1 MPADKRHR
9 THERTQ
15 PTSTVVDRAD
25 GRDQCPQCPPV
36 LQIRGLT
43 HWFGGLRAVHNH
55 NLDLEEGELVG
66 LIGPNGAGKT
76 TIFNLVT
83 GAYKPTEGEIM
94 LNGDSLVGLRPHQ
107 ITAKGIGRTFQTIRL
122 WNELT
127 VLDNVRIAHASRI
140 EYGLLDSILR
150 SRRYWEEEQQ
160 IKERAMEL
168 LAVFGL
174 EEQAQELAKN
184 LPYGSQRRVEIA
196 RALTTEPQVLLLDEP
211 AAGMNPGEIGEL
223 LELIQQIRQDFGITI
238 WIIEHQMR
246 VIMNICERIKV
257 IDFGTTIA
265 EGTPTEIQN
274 NPKVIKAYLG
284 EEAF

>member
-1 MPADKRHR
+1 MPL
-9 THERTQ
+9 
-15 PTSTVVDRAD
+15 
-25 GRDQCPQCPPV
+25 
-36 LQIRGLT
+36 LQIKDLT
-43 HWFGGLRAVHNH
+43 HFFGGLRAVYDY

-83 GAYKPTEGEIM
+83 GAYKPTEGQVR
-94 LNGDSLVGLRPHQ
+94 LNGDDMVGLRPHQ
-107 ITAKGIGRTFQTIRL
+107 ITTRGIARTFQTIRL

-127 VLDNVRIAHASRI
+127 VLDNICIAHASRVK
-140 EYGLLDSILR
+140 YGLLDSILHGQ
-150 SRRYWEEEQQ
+150 RYRKEEKD
-160 IKERAMEL
+160 IKEQAMTL

-174 EEQAQELAKN
+174 EKDAQELAKN
-184 LPYGSQRRVEIA
+184 MPYGAQRRVEIA
-196 RALTTEPQVLLLDEP
+196 RALATEPRVLLLDEP

-223 LELIQQIRQDFGITI
+223 LVLIQQIREDFGLTI

-257 IDFGTTIA
+257 IDFGETIA
-265 EGTPTEIQN
+265 DGTPVEIQN
-274 NPKVIKAYLG
+274 NPRVIEAYLG

>member
-1 MPADKRHR
+1 MPL
-9 THERTQ
+9 
-15 PTSTVVDRAD
+15 
-25 GRDQCPQCPPV
+25 
-36 LQIRGLT
+36 LQIKTLS
-43 HWFGGLRAVHNH
+43 HWFGGLRAVYDF

-83 GAYKPTEGEIM
+83 GAYKPTEGM
-94 LNGDSLVGLRPHQ
+94 VQLNGDDLVGLRPHQ
-107 ITAKGIGRTFQTIRL
+107 ITARGIARTFQTIRL

-127 VLDNVRIAHASRI
+127 VLDNICIAYASRI
-140 EYGLLDSILR
+140 RYSLPDSILHGQ
-150 SRRYWEEEQQ
+150 RYREEERQ

-174 EEQAQELAKN
+174 EQQAQELAKN
-184 LPYGSQRRVEIA
+184 LPYGAQRRVEIA
-196 RALTTEPQVLLLDEP
+196 RALATEPRVLLLDEP
-211 AAGMNPGEIGEL
+211 AAGMNPGEIEEL
-223 LELIQQIRQDFGITI
+223 LSLIQQIRQDFGLTI

-257 IDFGTTIA
+257 IDFGETIA
-265 EGTPTEIQN
+265 AGTPVEIQN
-274 NPKVIKAYLG
+274 NPRVIEAYLG

>member
-1 MPADKRHR
+1 MPL
-9 THERTQ
+9 
-15 PTSTVVDRAD
+15 
-25 GRDQCPQCPPV
+25 

-43 HWFGGLRAVHNH
+43 HFFGGLRAVYDY
-55 NLDLEEGELVG
+55 NLDLEQGELVG

-83 GAYKPTEGEIM
+83 GAYQPTEGEVQ
-94 LNGDSLVGLRPHQ
+94 LNGDNVVGLRPHQ
-107 ITAKGIGRTFQTIRL
+107 ITSKGIARTFQSIRL

-140 EYGLLDSILR
+140 KYGLLDSILR
-150 SRRYWEEEQQ
+150 SERYREEERK
-160 IKERAMEL
+160 IKEQAMDL

-174 EEQAQELAKN
+174 ERAAQELAKN
-184 LPYGSQRRVEIA
+184 MPYGAQRRVEIA
-196 RALTTEPQVLLLDEP
+196 RALATDPRLLLLDEP

-223 LELIQQIRQDFGITI
+223 MELIQQIRADFGLTI

-257 IDFGTTIA
+257 IDFGETIA
-265 EGTPTEIQN
+265 EGTPVEIQN
-274 NPKVIKAYLG
+274 NPRVIEAYLG